1 MSEES
6 KSPGLNILVVD
17 DEPNIRKMLS
27 FCLAGEGHSVTS
39 VGDPG
44 EAVEEARRRP
54 YDLVF
59 LDLRL
64 GERSGMD
71 LIVPL
76 ASDSPWMKIV
86 VITAYA
92 SVESVVQAMRLGAED
107 YLPKPFDPEQ
117 VRILARRIGRL
128 RAMEAEVAALRE
140 YAGSRGA
147 EGSFE
152 SRDPAMLR
160 VVETARRAA
169 ESDAIVLLCGESGT
183 GKSLL
188 ARAIHGWSPRSAKP
202 FMTVSCPA
210 VPQELLESELF
221 GHVKGS
227 FTGALRDHPGRIAAC
242 EGGTLFLDEVADMAP
257 PVQAKFL
264 RFIQDKEY
272 ERLGE
277 SRARK
282 ADVRIIAATNAD
294 LEERVAQRGFREDLF
309 YRLAVIRLTL
319 PPLRERPDDIE
330 PLASGFLTEFSRAY
344 HRTFLGFTEEA
355 RAALRRRAWPGN
367 IRELRNS
374 IERAAIL
381 ARGPQIDIRDLG
393 GDFPSGPGSPA
404 VGDRVP
410 LSEIERLHIRRV
422 LASAGSL
429 REAAS
434 VLGIDPATLWRKR
447 KLYGI

>member
-1 MSEES
+1 MNEES
-6 KSPGLNILVVD
+6 KPLGLNILVVD

-39 VGDPG
+39 LGDPG

-71 LIVPL
+71 LIAPL
-76 ASDSPWMKIV
+76 VSDSPWMKIV

-92 SVESVVQAMRLGAED
+92 SVESVVQAMKLGAED

-140 YAGSRGA
+140 YAGPRGP
-147 EGSFE
+147 EGAFE
-152 SRDPAMLR
+152 SRDPGMLR

-188 ARAIHGWSPRSAKP
+188 ARAVHGWSPRSSKP

-242 EGGTLFLDEVADMAP
+242 EGGTLFLDEVADMAL

-277 SRARK
+277 TRVRK

-294 LEERVAQRGFREDLF
+294 LEEKVAEKGFREDLY

-319 PPLRERPDDIE
+319 PPLRERPDDIV
-330 PLASGFLTEFSRAY
+330 PLASGFLTEFSMAY
-344 HRTFLGFTEEA
+344 HRTFLGFTGEA
-355 RAALRRRAWPGN
+355 RAALRRQAWPGN

-381 ARGPQIDIRDLG
+381 ARGPHIDIRDLG
-393 GDFPSGPGSPA
+393 GDHPSGPDSPA
-404 VGDRVP
+404 LGDRVP
-410 LSEIERLHIRRV
+410 LSEIERLHIRRI

-429 REAAS
+429 QEAAS
-434 VLGIDPATLWRKR
+434 ILGIDPATLWRKR

>member
-1 MSEES
+1 MSEEN
-6 KSPGLNILVVD
+6 KPLGLNILIVD

-39 VGDPG
+39 LGDPG
-44 EAVEEARRRP
+44 EALEEARRRP
-54 YDLVF
+54 YDLMF

-71 LIVPL
+71 LIAPL
-76 ASDSPWMKIV
+76 VSDSPWMKIV

-92 SVESVVQAMRLGAED
+92 SVESVVQAMKLGAED

-117 VRILARRIGRL
+117 VRMLARRIGRL

-140 YAGSRGA
+140 YSGHTGPEGA
-147 EGSFE
+147 FE
-152 SRDPAMLR
+152 SRDPGMLR

-188 ARAIHGWSPRSAKP
+188 AKAIHGWSQRSAKP

-227 FTGALRDHPGRIAAC
+227 FTGALRDHPGRIAVC

-294 LEERVAQRGFREDLF
+294 LEKKVAENGFREDLF

-319 PPLRERPDDIE
+319 PPLRERPDDIV

-344 HRTFLGFTEEA
+344 HRTFLGFTDEA
-355 RAALRRRAWPGN
+355 RAALRRQVWPGN

-381 ARGPQIDIRDLG
+381 ARGPNIDIRDLG
-393 GDFPSGPGSPA
+393 GDFPSGPDSPA

-429 REAAS
+429 QEAAAI
-434 VLGIDPATLWRKR
+434 LGIDPATLWRKR